1 MAGLFFV
8 FFFSSLHRKKT
19 SSPTTLQQQEATQ
32 QNNNDFVAPLTNKLV
47 SLKQTLSALTAK
59 GRTEEVL
66 DLCWTSVVAK
76 DEGARLEIPVDEAGL
91 IA

>member
-1 MAGLFFV
+1 VADLFLY
-8 FFFSSLHRKKT
+8 SSFLLFTEKRL
-19 SSPTTLQQQEATQ
+19 PLQQLSNNQQATQ
-32 QNNNDFVAPLTNKLV
+32 QNNIDFVAPLTNKLV
-47 SLKQTLSALTAK
+47 SLKQSLSALTAK